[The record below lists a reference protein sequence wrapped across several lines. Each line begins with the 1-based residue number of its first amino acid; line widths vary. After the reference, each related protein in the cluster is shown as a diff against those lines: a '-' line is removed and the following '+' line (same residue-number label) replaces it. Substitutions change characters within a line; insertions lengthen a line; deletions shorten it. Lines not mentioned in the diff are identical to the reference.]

1 MKIISFIVLICI
13 HTSLQAEIFKQS
25 GPCNNGDEICEVW
38 WPKLKPVPGWQQ
50 DSRHSY
56 YFRSNA
62 QTPVNID
69 FAKAEAVIYAKAI
82 KVTDKIK
89 TKTLK
94 EFIEH
99 DKKSFLNKNAN
110 LRVIN
115 DGELRDKSGR
125 IFYGFSFVAQDT
137 GNWEKVSYSEEV
149 EEDGTRYYLL
159 FVLSSRSRDAYISA
173 LNAYNQFITTYQ

>member
-1 MKIISFIVLICI
+1 M
-13 HTSLQAEIFKQS
+13 
-25 GPCNNGDEICEVW
+25 
-38 WPKLKPVPGWQQ
+38 
-50 DSRHSY
+50 
-56 YFRSNA
+56 
-62 QTPVNID
+62 NID

-89 TKTLK
+89 AKTLM

-115 DGELRDKSGR
+115 DGELKDKSGR
-125 IFYGFSFVAQDT
+125 IFYGFSFVAQNT